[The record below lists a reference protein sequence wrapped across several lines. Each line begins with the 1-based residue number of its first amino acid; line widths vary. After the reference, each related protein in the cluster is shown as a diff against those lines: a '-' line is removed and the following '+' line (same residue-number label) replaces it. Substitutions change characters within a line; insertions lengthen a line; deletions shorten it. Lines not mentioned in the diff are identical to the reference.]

1 MNNRSFRF
9 IFGLIV
15 ASLPLVAI
23 LLVQLAPPVQ
33 AVAIA
38 PQLPS
43 AVAEEEQTPAPR
55 TVRSIA
61 QAAPAQAPVI
71 TDIPDQNA
79 IVGKRFLYIVESS
92 EPVLTWT
99 LPISPTGM
107 ELQYTSGD
115 DQAVIEWT
123 PSSAGTE
130 AVTVRAENA
139 DGSDT
144 ETFTIFVANPTPT
157 NTPTRT
163 PRATA
168 IYVDQYEPNNSFD
181 EAYTTSAGL
190 VLPANT
196 LWPAGDIDYFRFY
209 GKAGSVYEV
218 FTTNLDTALDT
229 QLSVYNTNGGLIG
242 SNDDATSLDRAS
254 KVTFSAGQN
263 GYYFAAVVNL
273 SPEDAAN
280 QTYSLEI
287 KEVLGTATPTRVTS
301 VDSCEYNGTFQ
312 DACVIQPGTTYN
324 FDFVPWTGEGED
336 NDFFR
341 TWVKDGLYYSCST
354 FDLSSLNDTNMILYS
369 CPGEQCVVAGNDD
382 RDTLAG
388 DLGSEVAIRANY
400 TGWLYVLVGP
410 GPNLEPEYDVSQL
423 YTYSLECNQIEAT
436 PTPTPSNTPT
446 RWPTAPASGGGNLG
460 PTPTPFVFPTF
471 PATPTPITFPT
482 QPPPTQPPVV
492 QILPLPTPTPVTAP
506 QRETTLDVTVYY
518 DANLNFTPELT
529 EGIMDVAVA
538 LYDSGTGQLLS
549 LGFTNEAGNVRFG
562 PLLTTGPVR
571 MSVPFLN
578 FSQLIDETSAAIQ
591 LRVDPRPLP
600 GTIP

>member
-1 MNNRSFRF
+1 MNNRAFRLS
-9 IFGLIV
+9 IGLVV
-15 ASLPLVAI
+15 AFLPLVAI
-23 LLVQLAPPVQ
+23 LLVQLAPEVE
-33 AVAIA
+33 AVAPVSQASI
-38 PQLPS
+38 
-43 AVAEEEQTPAPR
+43 VADGQTPTPR
-55 TVRSIA
+55 SVA

-71 TDIPDQNA
+71 NEIPDQT
-79 IVGKRFLYIVESS
+79 VVLGQQFTYIVEAS

-107 ELQYTSGD
+107 TIRPAQASD
-115 DQAVIEWT
+115 RRAVIDWT
-123 PSSAGTE
+123 PTTAGAET
-130 AVTVRAENA
+130 VSVRAQNN
-139 DGSDT
+139 DGEDT
-144 ETFTIFVANPTPT
+144 ETFAIFVVNPTPT

-209 GKAGSVYEV
+209 GKAGSVYDIL
-218 FTTNLDTALDT
+218 TANLDAALDT
-229 QLSVYNTNGGLIG
+229 QLSVYGPNGNLLGT
-242 SNDDATSLDRAS
+242 NDDAGALARAS
-254 KVTFSAGQN
+254 QVTISAGQN
-263 GYYFAAVVNL
+263 GYYYAAVVNL
-273 SPEDAAN
+273 SPADSAD

-287 KEVLGTATPTRVTS
+287 REVLGTATPTRVAS
-301 VDSCEYNGTFQ
+301 VDQCEYNGTFQ
-312 DACVIQPGTTYN
+312 DACVLQLNTTYN
-324 FDFVPWTGEGED
+324 FDFVPFTGQGED

-341 TWVKDGLYYSCST
+341 IWVKDGLYYTCET
-354 FDLSSLNDTNMILYS
+354 FDLSSLNDTNMIVYS

-382 RDTLAG
+382 KNRLAG
-388 DLGSEVAIRANY
+388 DLGSEVSVRANY

-423 YTYSLECNQIEAT
+423 YTYNLQCTQVEAT

-446 RWPTAPASGGGNLG
+446 PRPFTSGTGSGNLG
-460 PTPTPFVFPTF
+460 PTPTPFAFPTF
-471 PATPTPITFPT
+471 PPTPTPITFPAQASPT
-482 QPPPTQPPVV
+482 PPPVI
-492 QILPLPTPTPVTAP
+492 QIIPLPTPTPVTAP
-506 QRETTLDVTVYY
+506 RQETTLDVTVYY

-538 LYDSGTGQLLS
+538 LYDSGTGELLS

-562 PLLTTGPVR
+562 PLLTTGAVR
-571 MSVPFLN
+571 VSVPFLGY
-578 FSQLIDETSAAIQ
+578 SQLISEASAAIQ